1 MGSNPTVGVWYRGV
15 MASQRIANPSYRN
28 VVRVRV
34 TAIPLCNNSD
44 DRYIGGTISR
54 ETLLKNNLAL
64 YALS

>member
-34 TAIPLCNNSD
+34 TAIPLATTQMT
-44 DRYIGGTISR
+44 GTSAAR
-54 ETLLKNNLAL
+54 
-64 YALS
+64 